1 MENSFLMKLNN
12 MIGMN
17 NSSLVKKDFD
27 FNTVNPQQGP
37 PSPTQMQGSNIY
49 QGNLQGEWIETPN
62 QTVLHKEMLLEPKC
76 EQRLI

>member
-27 FNTVNPQQGP
+27 FNTVNPQ
-37 PSPTQMQGSNIY
+37 
-49 QGNLQGEWIETPN
+49 
-62 QTVLHKEMLLEPKC
+62 
-76 EQRLI
+76 